1 MSKEMAS
8 FLKIS
13 ELTKSITSLDA
24 AGGGEK
30 KKKTRNTHTGFY
42 SFTQTKTARHSHTN
56 IQDRRAPCSSVSHY
70 SGYNVALV
78 VPLEL
83 FWVKHE
89 FFIEALKFLFCF

>member
-30 KKKTRNTHTGFY
+30 KKKPEIHTRGFIPLPKPKRQGIHIQTFRTGGRLAPR
-42 SFTQTKTARHSHTN
+42 SLITAGTMWLLLSHLN
-56 IQDRRAPCSSVSHY
+56 Y
-70 SGYNVALV
+70 SG
-78 VPLEL
+78 
-83 FWVKHE
+83 
-89 FFIEALKFLFCF
+89 